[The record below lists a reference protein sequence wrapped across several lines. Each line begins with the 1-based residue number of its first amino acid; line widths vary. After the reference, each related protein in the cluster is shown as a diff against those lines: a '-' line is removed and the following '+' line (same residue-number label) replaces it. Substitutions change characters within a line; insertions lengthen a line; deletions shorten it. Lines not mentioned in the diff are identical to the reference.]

1 MYRVL
6 IVDDEPIIS
15 SGIHSFIDWEKEGMS
30 AEEDCANGEEALA
43 ALETSPFDILITD
56 IKMPL
61 LNGIELVRQALARYP
76 SLKVILISNY
86 SDFEYVKEGLKLG
99 AVDYLL
105 KLTLNRDDL
114 LAVLKRCIS
123 MLEEER
129 RKDDEQVRFREDALY
144 RTRKSVEQE
153 IKRVIAQEQLSL
165 SSAAWAPAWLEKRYI
180 CAYLMLDGA
189 EEWANNHGYLNLLML
204 LEDLQESFY
213 AELSEGAAMP
223 VSENGIFL
231 LFPDPDGEEEN
242 LLQQWKRTAEAQWGI
257 SISAGFVIE
266 QGAGRILDGFFCS
279 REACQRRFFEGKGGL
294 YRARGSEEAG
304 ERTLTEPEGKR
315 DWTPFYEI
323 IRNGDPISIA
333 ADFAYEQWK
342 SGEQTPEQVKHEA
355 CRLVSLICE
364 RHEGAGPLL
373 PERLDLLRQAETLEQ
388 LQSELVIL
396 LEEIVKPVIPDLTNS
411 GYSGQLIIKAL
422 NYITEHYTDNLTLQ
436 SVADIIHLNKSYF
449 SLLFKKQTGRNFID
463 YLIELRIR
471 EAKRL
476 LAQSESRIYDVAG
489 AAGFK
494 DVKYFSKMFKKTTGF
509 TPVEYRDKHR
519 PSGPPCS

>member
-30 AEEDCANGEEALA
+30 AEEGCANGEEALA
-43 ALETSPFDILITD
+43 LLETTHFDILITD

-61 LNGIELVRQALARYP
+61 LNGIELIRQALALYP

-129 RKDDEQVRFREDALY
+129 RKDDEQIRFREDALY
-144 RTRKSVEQE
+144 RTRKTVEQE
-153 IKRVIAQEQLSL
+153 IKRLIAQEQLPL
-165 SSAAWAPAWLEKRYI
+165 ASADWAPAWLKKRYI

-189 EEWANNHGYLNLLML
+189 EEWIENHGYLNLLML
-204 LEDLQESFY
+204 LEELQESFY
-213 AELSEGAAMP
+213 AELSEGVAMP

-231 LFPDPDGEEEN
+231 LVPDDDGEEEKR
-242 LLQQWKRTAEAQWGI
+242 LLQWKRTVETEWGI
-257 SISAGFVIE
+257 STSAGFVIE
-266 QGAGRILDGFFCS
+266 QGIDGILHGFLNS
-279 REACQRRFFEGKGGL
+279 RSACQRRFFEGKGGL
-294 YRARGSEEAG
+294 YRAIGPEEGSEQA
-304 ERTLTEPEGKR
+304 LTESEGKR
-315 DWTPFYEI
+315 DWAPFYEI

-333 ADFAYEQWK
+333 VDFAHEQWK
-342 SGEQTPEQVKHEA
+342 GGEQTPEQVKHEA
-355 CRLVSLICE
+355 CHLVS
-364 RHEGAGPLL
+364 RVHEMHEDAEPLL

-388 LQSELVIL
+388 LEAELSNL
-396 LEEIVKPVIPDLTNS
+396 LEEIVKPVIPNLTNS

-422 NYITEHYTDNLTLQ
+422 NYIADHYTDNLTLQ
-436 SVADIIHLNKSYF
+436 NVADIVHLNKSYF

-463 YLIELRIR
+463 YVIELRIR

-476 LAQSESRIYDVAG
+476 LAESESRIYDVAG

-494 DVKYFSKMFKKTTGF
+494 DVKYFSKMFKKTTGL

-519 PSGPPCS
+519 AAGPPIH